1 MERNTLCARLKELEA
16 KKMVKRVGYYE
27 NLIALTKYAMA
38 LMLQVGPNLY
48 IIPTPWLTLEGQIQN
63 EIFIKWTSVVV
74 NKVFESPGCSIEFL
88 SSNFEC
94 ISTRSVQDICT
105 FLQGCECVTLR
116 CVEKRPIDLFSE
128 HDDGVPELY
137 DYNPYDSPN
146 NILVFPVKNM
156 LTKYTCIWK
165 TILNEID
172 K

>member
-1 MERNTLCARLKELEA
+1 MDRNTLCARLKELEA
-16 KKMVKRVGYYE
+16 NKLVKRVGYYE

-38 LMLQVGPNLY
+38 LMLQVGPNFY

-128 HDDGVPELY
+128 HDDDVPELY

-165 TILNEID
+165 TILKEID
-172 K
+172 T